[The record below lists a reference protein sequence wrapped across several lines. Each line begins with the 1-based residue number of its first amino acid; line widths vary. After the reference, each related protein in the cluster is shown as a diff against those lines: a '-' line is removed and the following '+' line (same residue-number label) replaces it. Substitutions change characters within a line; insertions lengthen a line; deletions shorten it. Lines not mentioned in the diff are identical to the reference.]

1 MKEIEKER
9 ENDESCVGQRNTNT
23 YRFADGQCESYD
35 EGKTV
40 PKKQQFQLPEQLHR
54 VISSVAI

>member
-1 MKEIEKER
+1 LKEIEKEK
-9 ENDESCVGQRNTNT
+9 ENDESCVGQRNTNI

-35 EGKTV
+35 KGKTG
-40 PKKQQFQLPEQLHR
+40 PKIQRFQLPEQLHR